1 MPTALISVFDK
12 IGIASFAKGLHE
24 LGFEIISSGGTAK
37 TLKENKIPV
46 IEVSEYTDF
55 PEMLDGRVKTLH
67 PKIHGGI
74 LYKRGNKEHEEQVK
88 KHGIKQIDLVVVNLY
103 PFEQTVAK
111 KGVSFEE
118 IIENIDI
125 GGPSLVRAAAKN
137 FESVGVIIDPND
149 YEIVL
154 EELNEKGK
162 LSHHTRAQLMHK
174 AFEHTAAYDA
184 SISSFFAKHE
194 GGITSFPE
202 KLVLGFEKALELR
215 YGENPHQKGALYRK
229 PGEQT
234 YSDLLVH
241 GGKEL
246 SFNNIL
252 DADSAWSLAQEFAS
266 EKMHACVIVKHNNPC
281 GVALAHTQK
290 EAWEKAFS
298 GDSVSA
304 FGGIVAF
311 NKPLEHETAKKM
323 NELFLEVVIAPGFK
337 EKALETL
344 KEKKNL
350 RVINSEALAGKEKA
364 FDGKTVLNGLLWQSS
379 DNVLLE
385 GFESVTKRKP
395 TEEEKHDLNFA
406 WIVCKHLKSNA
417 IVLAKNLQTIGL
429 CGGQTNRVDCVGISA
444 ERAKKFG
451 FETQGSVMASDAF
464 LPFKDSVEKA
474 AELGVSAVIQPGG
487 SLRDAESIQACDERG
502 MAMVFTKTRHFRH

>member
-1 MPTALISVFDK
+1 MPAAVISVFDK
-12 IGIASFAKGLHE
+12 IGIVHFAKGMHE

-46 IEVSEYTDF
+46 VEVSEYTGF

-74 LYKRGNKEHEEQVK
+74 LYKRGVKEHEDKVRE
-88 KHGIKQIDLVVVNLY
+88 HGIKTIDLVVANLY

-125 GGPSLVRAAAKN
+125 GGPALIRAAAKN
-137 FESVGVIIDPND
+137 FESVGVIVDPND
-149 YEIVL
+149 YEGIL
-154 EELNEKGK
+154 KELKEKQK
-162 LSHHTRAQLMHK
+162 LSHHTRSQLMKK
-174 AFEHTAAYDA
+174 AFEHTASYDA
-184 SISSFFAKHE
+184 SIASFFARHE
-194 GGITSFPE
+194 GGAGAFPQ
-202 KLVLGFEKALELR
+202 KLVLSFEKAAELR

-241 GGKEL
+241 GEKEL

-252 DADSAWSLAQEFAS
+252 DADSAFALVQEFAS

-281 GVALAHTQK
+281 GVALANTQR
-290 EAWEKAFS
+290 EAWEKAFAS
-298 GDSVSA
+298 DTISA

-323 NELFLEVVIAPGFK
+323 NEVFLEVVIAPGFK
-337 EKALETL
+337 EKSLETL
-344 KEKKNL
+344 REKKNL
-350 RVINSEALAGKEKA
+350 RVINCEALAGKQKD
-364 FDGKTVLNGLLWQSS
+364 FDGKTVLNGLLWQNN

-385 GFESVTKRKP
+385 GFEAVTKRRP
-395 TEEEKHDLNFA
+395 DEKEKRDLNFA
-406 WIVCKHLKSNA
+406 WIVCKHVKSNS
-417 IVLAKNLQTIGL
+417 IVLAKGLQTIGL
-429 CGGQTNRVDCVGISA
+429 CGGQTNRVDCVKISG

-451 FETQGSVMASDAF
+451 FETKGSVMASDAF
-464 LPFKDSVEKA
+464 FPFKDSVEKA
-474 AELGVSAVIQPGG
+474 VELGVVAIIQPGG
-487 SLRDAESIQACDERG
+487 SLRDAESIGACDDTG
-502 MAMVFTKTRHFRH
+502 IAMVFTKTRHFRH